1 MNSALS
7 GLPPLPKSLSG
18 LLNPED
24 DTLPSFTQGLGHAQA
39 SSAFRPVPVGGSH
52 GGGGQVR
59 NTGLLLVKT
68 DHVT

>member
-24 DTLPSFTQGLGHAQA
+24 DTLPSFTQGLGH

-59 NTGLLLVKT
+59 NTGL
-68 DHVT
+68 